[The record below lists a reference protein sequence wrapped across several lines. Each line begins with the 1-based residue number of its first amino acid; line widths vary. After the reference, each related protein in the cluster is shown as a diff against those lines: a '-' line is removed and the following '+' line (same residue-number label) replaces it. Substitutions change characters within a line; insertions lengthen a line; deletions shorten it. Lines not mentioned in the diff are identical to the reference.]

1 MTWKNLAPYPEHSLK
16 RNGFCASLWHNMP
29 LFMKPAGRGYEGYSV
44 MGGGGRWYVGWYN
57 EIQRAITGN
66 SKNADK
72 LGNIVFTGTC
82 NAERLSVARK
92 WQIVLVF
99 LWVSDTDVPLWCYL
113 PSPSFLQFNVA
124 EISDN
129 MK

>member
-1 MTWKNLAPYPEHSLK
+1 MTWKNLALYPKHSLK
-16 RNGFCASLWHNMP
+16 MNGFCASLWHNMP
-29 LFMKPAGRGYEGYSV
+29 LFMKPAGRGYEGYGL
-44 MGGGGRWYVGWYN
+44 MGVGGYLGWYS

-66 SKNADK
+66 SKSADK
-72 LGNIVFTGTC
+72 LGNIIFTGTC
-82 NAERLSVARK
+82 NAERLSDARK

-99 LWVSDTDVPLWCYL
+99 LWQSDTDVPLWFYL
-113 PSPSFLQFNVA
+113 PSPSFLQFSVE